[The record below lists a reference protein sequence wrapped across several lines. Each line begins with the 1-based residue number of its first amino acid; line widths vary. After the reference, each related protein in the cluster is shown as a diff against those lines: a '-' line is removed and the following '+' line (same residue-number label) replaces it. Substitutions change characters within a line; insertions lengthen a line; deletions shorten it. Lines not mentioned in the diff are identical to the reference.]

1 MFNKYID
8 TILCNII
15 VNKTHLYTFDNNN
28 MLRCLLKYKT
38 YYEIKICEVNNYNT
52 RNGEKY

>member
-15 VNKTHLYTFDNNN
+15 VNKTHLYIFDNN
-28 MLRCLLKYKT
+28 MLHCLLKYKT
-38 YYEIKICEVNNYNT
+38 YYETKICEVNNYNT